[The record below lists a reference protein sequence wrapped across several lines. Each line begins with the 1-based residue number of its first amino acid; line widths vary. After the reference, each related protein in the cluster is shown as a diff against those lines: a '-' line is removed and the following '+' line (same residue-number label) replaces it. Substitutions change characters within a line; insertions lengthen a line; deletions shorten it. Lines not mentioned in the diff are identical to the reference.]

1 MQDRHLAIVGTLF
14 LLFSQCAFAG
24 GGPLGIDHRWNYDD
38 SGIWSRSVQNDLVY
52 GLIAVEALGALYEG
66 GDSRLGK
73 TFWTSI
79 DASAAGALSS
89 LALKEVFTRVRPS
102 ETDNPN
108 QWFKGHGN
116 QSFPSGEVTLVTSV
130 ITPFVLEYGHD
141 HPLVY
146 ALELLPAYDAI
157 ARMKSRGHWQTDV
170 LAGFALGTAVG
181 VLAHSRDHPFLL
193 SVLPDGFAVGFKK
206 RF

>member
-1 MQDRHLAIVGTLF
+1 MQDRHLAIAGILF

>member
-1 MQDRHLAIVGTLF
+1 MQDRHRAIVGTLC
-14 LLFSQCAFAG
+14 LLFSQGSLAG

-38 SGIWSRSVQNDLVY
+38 SGIWNRSVQNDLVY
-52 GLIAVEALGALYEG
+52 GLIALEVSGALYEG

-79 DASAAGALSS
+79 DASAAGAASS
-89 LALKEVFTRVRPS
+89 LVLKEVFTRVRPS

-141 HPLVY
+141 YPLVY

-157 ARMKSRGHWQTDV
+157 ARIKSRGHWQTDV

-181 VLAHSRDHPFLL
+181 VLAHSREHPFLL
-193 SVLPDGFAVGFKK
+193 SVLPGGFAVGFKK

>member
-1 MQDRHLAIVGTLF
+1 MQDRHLAIAGTLF

>member
-1 MQDRHLAIVGTLF
+1 MQGRFLAIAGMSC
-14 LLFSQCAFAG
+14 LLFSRCCLAG
-24 GGPLGIDHRWNYDD
+24 GGPLGIDHRWNYDN
-38 SGIWSRSVQNDLVY
+38 SGIWNRSVQNDLAY
-52 GLIAVEALGALYEG
+52 GLVAAEVIGALYEG

-79 DASAAGALSS
+79 DSSAAGAVSS
-89 LALKEVFTRVRPS
+89 LVLKEAFSRVRPT

-130 ITPFVLEYGHD
+130 ITPFVLEYGRD
-141 HPLVY
+141 HPAVY

-157 ARMKSRGHWQTDV
+157 ARMKSRAHWQTDV

-181 VLAHSRDHPFLL
+181 VLAHSREHPFLL